1 MKKLLCT
8 AVIGGIVGTVLYMNK
23 YGLPIPGNVTMY
35 IPVKFKYDFWD
46 LFTKGLEVAEDMGI
60 EL

>member
-1 MKKLLCT
+1 MKKLLLCA
-8 AVIGGIVGTVLYMNK
+8 AVIGGVAGLVKYMDE

-46 LFTKGLEVAEDMGI
+46 LFTKGLELADGKI
-60 EL
+60 DL